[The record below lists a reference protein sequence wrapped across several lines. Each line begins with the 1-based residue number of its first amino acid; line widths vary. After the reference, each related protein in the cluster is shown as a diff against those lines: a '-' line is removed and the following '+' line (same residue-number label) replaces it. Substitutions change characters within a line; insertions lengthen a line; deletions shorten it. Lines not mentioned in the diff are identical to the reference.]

1 MTTLSRITRASL
13 AAIALAL
20 ASAMALAQS
29 NAPVQEVEVT
39 AFRPMI
45 ITLRDKAG
53 HQVDIIRL
61 SRVVSYA
68 DLDLATSSGAEA
80 LKKRVRQAAMG
91 ICVELKQE
99 YPNTTQ
105 YGSCY
110 KEAVNSGMPQVDAVV
125 AAAEEIKNRSARPPA
140 REP

>member
-1 MTTLSRITRASL
+1 MITISRIAQASL

-20 ASAMALAQS
+20 ASATALAQS

-45 ITLRDKAG
+45 ITLQDKAG
-53 HQVDIIRL
+53 RQVDIIRL
-61 SRVVSYA
+61 SRVVSYS
-68 DLDLATSSGAEA
+68 DLDLATSTGAEA
-80 LKKRVRQAAMG
+80 LRKRVRRAAMG

-110 KEAVNSGMPQVDAVV
+110 KEAVDSGMPQVDAVV
-125 AAAEEIKNRSARPPA
+125 AAAQEMKNRSAQPP
-140 REP
+140 P